1 MARRSATDLS
11 KRYAQI
17 RKNIEYL
24 YKLNGKS
31 INEVAEYVGL
41 CDKTLRKRLQDPKQF
56 TISDIDNLANYFNV
70 SADKIINGRTAI
82 VVDEP

>member
-1 MARRSATDLS
+1 MARRSATDLN

-31 INEVAEYVGL
+31 INEVAEYIDL

-56 TISDIDNLANYFNV
+56 TSATLTTLQIISMYLPIK
-70 SADKIINGRTAI
+70 SSTAGQQ
-82 VVDEP
+82 